1 MVCTLFSRQY
11 NNRLFDIKL
20 NNIISYCVDNGQGMM
35 EEFNKADPSQ
45 YTDGVCLLCC
55 YVPGWCEDDQGVPGG
70 GVEQHHEA
78 QQPQRV
84 EEGPL
89 QPPGRPG
96 H

>member
-1 MVCTLFSRQY
+1 MICTLFSRQY
-11 NNRLFDIKL
+11 NRLFDIKL
-20 NNIISYCVDNGQGMM
+20 NNIISFCVDNGQGR
-35 EEFNKADPSQ
+35 NLIKQIPANIWC
-45 YTDGVCLLCC
+45 VC
-55 YVPGWCEDDQGVPGG
+55 YVVPGWCEDDQGVPGG

>member
-11 NNRLFDIKL
+11 INRLFDIKL
-20 NNIISYCVDNGQGMM
+20 NNIISFCVDNEQGR
-35 EEFNKADPSQ
+35 NLIKLIQTNIWS
-45 YTDGVCLLCC
+45 VCW
-55 YVPGWCEDDQGVPGG
+55 VPGLCEDDQGVPGG
-70 GVEQHHEA
+70 GVQQHHEA

>member
-1 MVCTLFSRQY
+1 MICTLFSRQY
-11 NNRLFDIKL
+11 NRLFDIKL
-20 NNIISYCVDNGQGMM
+20 NNIISSCVDNGRGRNN
-35 EEFNKADPSQ
+35 NKGNPNQHQSD
-45 YTDGVCLLCC
+45 LCW
-55 YVPGWCEDDQGVPGG
+55 VPWWCEDDQGVPGG

-89 QPPGRPG
+89 QPPGGPG

>member
-20 NNIISYCVDNGQGMM
+20 NNIIIISYCVNNGQGR
-35 EEFNKADPSQ
+35 NLIKQIP
-45 YTDGVCLLCC
+45 TNIRTVCVS
-55 YVPGWCEDDQGVPGG
+55 YVPGLCEDDQGVPGG

>member
-1 MVCTLFSRQY
+1 MWTT
-11 NNRLFDIKL
+11 DEGGIIIKHIPT
-20 NNIISYCVDNGQGMM
+20 N
-35 EEFNKADPSQ
+35 
-45 YTDGVCLLCC
+45 TRGVS
-55 YVPGWCEDDQGVPGG
+55 YVPGLCEDDQGVPGG